1 MVRTQPTTENLS
13 FSSCLY
19 VKASRP
25 DQVKGLFAYI
35 LQSGQHGIIKKNSTF
50 CEVLFKGDAM
60 KSFHAKTDNERFTA
74 AISRCGQNR
83 TSIWISRGR
92 LVEYSNI
99 LHQTACRTCCTTVF
113 PHSTN
118 HIIDLW
124 RCFCHLKHCVTSY
137 MHWLCVASR
146 TSLAY
151 FPLVIRSRRRQ
162 VLLHMW
168 SANTFSLLNQ
178 TVIMAENR
186 GRRKVLIAVD
196 GSEHGDRAFDCKLM
210 IYICRKTCNWWQL
223 FQFKFPRALFTFHA
237 RISVRYSK
245 NRPSSQRESTVVG
258 SLTEKKIFT
267 DRAVGSS
274 ISCLWTQTCRTCR
287 KQTPRDCKLNISWSL
302 RSHKKAKRK

>member
-1 MVRTQPTTENLS
+1 MVTLNKIGQKQFRLLSRNGFDVKIKEWKIYCCDLALWSEQNLNMDFTWS
-13 FSSCLY
+13 FG
-19 VKASRP
+19 RI
-25 DQVKGLFAYI
+25 Q
-35 LQSGQHGIIKKNSTF
+35 QHIAPNSVSH
-50 CEVLFKGDAM
+50 VLHD
-60 KSFHAKTDNERFTA
+60 
-74 AISRCGQNR
+74 C
-83 TSIWISRGR
+83 
-92 LVEYSNI
+92 
-99 LHQTACRTCCTTVF
+99 F

-118 HIIDLW
+118 HIIYLW

-151 FPLVIRSRRRQ
+151 FPLCRLSLRSRRRQ
-162 VLLHMW
+162 VLLQMW

-210 IYICRKTCNWWQL
+210 IYIFRKIYWQL
-223 FQFKFPRALFTFHA
+223 FHFKFPRALFTFHA
-237 RISVRYSK
+237 RISVRNSK
-245 NRPSSQRESTVVG
+245 NRSSSQRESTVVG